1 MKKAILGLSLLFI
14 ALSANAAKVS
24 GITSYDLNAG
34 DAGFNVTSSSS
45 AQFFEFGSIGPGSI
59 AINFAGIAGGGGLF
73 SIFKDTDGVL
83 NGEGNWANSN
93 NPLLSFRINSTS
105 PLASFTLAAGTYVLR
120 LSGTGNSGATTAVT
134 LAAVPVPAAAW
145 LFGSAMVGFGALRRR
160 SNAVMA

>member
-1 MKKAILGLSLLFI
+1 MKKAILGLSLLFV
-14 ALSANAAKVS
+14 ALSANAARVS

-34 DAGFNVTSSSS
+34 DASFNVTSTSG

-59 AINFAGIAGGGGLF
+59 AINFSGVAGGGGLF
-73 SIFKDTDGVL
+73 SIFEDIDGAL
-83 NGEGNWANSN
+83 NGSGDWLNSN
-93 NPLLSFRINSTS
+93 NPLLTFRINGAN

-145 LFGSAMVGFGALRRR
+145 LFGSALVGIGAIRRKKQ
-160 SNAVMA
+160 AMFA